1 MNMTHKWWL
10 AAALM
15 CLSAVGVQRA
25 RAQEAVAVGA
35 AAGASSIAPPPSASS
50 APGLTSSSSSQV
62 VLPIQVQGP
71 VDPLTIARVAD
82 EAERAYQ
89 ARDIDQALQGFRT
102 VVELDPVNV
111 QAWLRLGNLHQQAAR
126 VDEALSAYQT
136 AIAITPQGPPQRE
149 ARGKALLN
157 VALLN
162 VARAS
167 RAIDELDAMGLGGV
181 KPARDD
187 TALQVG
193 AQRHRAYRSAK
204 QSFDVEAPQAF
215 EPYTVDRWVSRPP
228 RTTVRRDVARPAVI
242 DPITETP
249 LPPMP
254 SVPTLRG
261 LPAPPSA
268 ISK

>member
-1 MNMTHKWWL
+1 
-10 AAALM
+10 
-15 CLSAVGVQRA
+15 
-25 RAQEAVAVGA
+25 
-35 AAGASSIAPPPSASS
+35 
-50 APGLTSSSSSQV
+50 
-62 VLPIQVQGP
+62 
-71 VDPLTIARVAD
+71 
-82 EAERAYQ
+82 
-89 ARDIDQALQGFRT
+89 
-102 VVELDPVNV
+102 
-111 QAWLRLGNLHQQAAR
+111 
-126 VDEALSAYQT
+126 
-136 AIAITPQGPPQRE
+136 
-149 ARGKALLN
+149 LLN

-167 RAIDELDAMGLGGV
+167 RAIDELDAIGLGGV
-181 KPARDD
+181 KSARDD

-215 EPYTVDRWVSRPP
+215 EPYTVDRWVSRPS

-261 LPAPPSA
+261 VPAPPGA